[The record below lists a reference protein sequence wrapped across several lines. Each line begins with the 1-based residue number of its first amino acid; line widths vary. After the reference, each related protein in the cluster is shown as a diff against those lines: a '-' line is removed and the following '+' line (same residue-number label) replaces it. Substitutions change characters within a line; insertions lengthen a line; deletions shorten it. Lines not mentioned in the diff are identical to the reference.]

1 MAISFRA
8 LKGCLSNVMGT
19 VKTGNFRS
27 HTGLLTLNSATP
39 CNCYITLTPGHRPKA
54 LTKEPA
60 STLHP
65 TPCPTLQSVCRSSS
79 VCLPQVRTDAPA
91 NDVAFAPELV
101 EYLGCPVDVI
111 GGAVPSDHGRLP
123 FLELRG
129 EHDDVGD
136 GARISPT
143 TAVLSGYLDA
153 QPYQVYCFD
162 VDRQMAA
169 RMVLSDYEREVLQF
183 SGTPAAQADEKP
195 RDHPGRASEEQLQ
208 RLQTAL
214 AETLPK
220 FFTEPHNYSLYHK
233 GIVFRNNIRGVTT
246 QGLPGYV
253 QQLALVRM
261 LGHLRYAHVKLEVLK
276 MTVHREDSTVRI
288 RWRIVGLSGLRV
300 LFMFWKFRIWEWKK
314 MMSREAEWTDG
325 FSVMKV
331 GADGLI
337 HEHTCDK
344 IMPDDDLEK
353 VLKPSNVAVKLALLL
368 GLTPQSI
375 SFGSSAMASS
385 EDGLL

>member
-1 MAISFRA
+1 M
-8 LKGCLSNVMGT
+8 
-19 VKTGNFRS
+19 
-27 HTGLLTLNSATP
+27 
-39 CNCYITLTPGHRPKA
+39 
-54 LTKEPA
+54 
-60 STLHP
+60 
-65 TPCPTLQSVCRSSS
+65 
-79 VCLPQVRTDAPA
+79 
-91 NDVAFAPELV
+91 
-101 EYLGCPVDVI
+101 
-111 GGAVPSDHGRLP
+111 
-123 FLELRG
+123 
-129 EHDDVGD
+129 
-136 GARISPT
+136 
-143 TAVLSGYLDA
+143 
-153 QPYQVYCFD
+153 
-162 VDRQMAA
+162 
-169 RMVLSDYEREVLQF
+169 
-183 SGTPAAQADEKP
+183 
-195 RDHPGRASEEQLQ
+195 
-208 RLQTAL
+208 
-214 AETLPK
+214 
-220 FFTEPHNYSLYHK
+220 
-233 GIVFRNNIRGVTT
+233 FRNNIRGVTT

-288 RWRIVGLSGLRV
+288 RWRVVGLSGLRV

-314 MMSREAEWTDG
+314 MMSQEAEWTDG

-337 HEHTCDK
+337 HEHICDK